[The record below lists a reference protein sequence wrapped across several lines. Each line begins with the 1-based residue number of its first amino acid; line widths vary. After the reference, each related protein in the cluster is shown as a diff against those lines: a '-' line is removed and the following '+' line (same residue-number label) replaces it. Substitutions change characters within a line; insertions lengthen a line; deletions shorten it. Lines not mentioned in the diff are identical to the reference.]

1 MWNAILKPLGCP
13 EDESQKHLLQCKPLM
28 EKVGLNVEAVKVE
41 YGDIFYKKKQLNAVK
56 LYSKLLDI
64 REDLLSSQN

>member
-1 MWNAILKPLGCP
+1 MIVLNCSLGCS
-13 EDESQKHLLQCKPLM
+13 EDETQKHLLQCKPLLD
-28 EKVGLNVEAVKVE
+28 KIGDNFEAVTVV
-41 YGDIFYKKKQLNAVK
+41 YDDIFDRKKQLNAVK